1 MTLYFIKL
9 FRNVH
14 NIQSSEG
21 PRSLILSIW
30 TDAFLITEEDNTFSP
45 ELKD

>member
-1 MTLYFIKL
+1 MFIIYKAQKVL
-9 FRNVH
+9 
-14 NIQSSEG
+14 
-21 PRSLILSIW
+21 RSLILSVW